1 MYSVS
6 EMAEDLLPKLNPVLR
21 ELESMEKKFEK
32 LDTLGSYE
40 ENLDAKIKEINMKIK
55 RFEATKALVNELNK
69 GMTNLNSVVESLTLI
84 EHKEDIDVL
93 RKDNLYMG
101 VYRRDKMYDL
111 LVFVRTK
118 NRITRKRC

>member
-1 MYSVS
+1 MLSVS